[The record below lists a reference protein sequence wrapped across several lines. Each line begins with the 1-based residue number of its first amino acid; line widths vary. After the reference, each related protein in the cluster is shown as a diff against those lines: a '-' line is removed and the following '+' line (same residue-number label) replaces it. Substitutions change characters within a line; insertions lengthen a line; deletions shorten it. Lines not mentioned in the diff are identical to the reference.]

1 MPAQISSRFIV
12 HSLQSKIHSILRILQ
27 KFTVNRKPR
36 TPNQLGFTL
45 VELVIVLFLVT
56 VSIFIFLKSTD
67 TLGRIGRSR
76 NQTKAYH
83 LSAKKIEELRN
94 TPFENL
100 PPSGPFVDDGLSGQL
115 TVQDFEGHSDIKQVT
130 VEIFF
135 LDQSIQ
141 KKAQLDTLMSKFGF
155 NP

>member
-1 MPAQISSRFIV
+1 M
-12 HSLQSKIHSILRILQ
+12 
-27 KFTVNRKPR
+27 NCKPR
-36 TPNQLGFTL
+36 TPNHSGFTL
-45 VELVIVLFLVT
+45 VELLVVLFLVT
-56 VSIFIFLKSTD
+56 VTIFVFLKSTD

-83 LSAKKIEELRN
+83 LAAKKVEELRN

-100 PPSGPFVDDGLSGQL
+100 PASGPFSDDGLSGQL
-115 TVQDFEGHSDIKQVT
+115 TLQDYEGHTDIKQVT
-130 VEIFF
+130 VEVFF
-135 LDQSIQ
+135 FDQSVQ